1 MKNLLEYTELIVKS
15 IKLLSWPVGSIYT
28 STKSTDPHKLFGG
41 TWEPIQDTFL
51 WCCGPK
57 HAAGTA
63 GGEETHTLTVDELPQ
78 HTHKVAVFT
87 GGNGDDGG
95 YYASYFSPDGRSA
108 STSTGN
114 AKLWH
119 VWKND
124 MNKTWGTNN
133 GFSGT
138 GDPAG
143 NALITGG
150 NQPRNYVPPF
160 VSVYAWQRVK

>member
-1 MKNLLEYTELIVKS
+1 MGAYT
-15 IKLLSWPVGSIYT
+15 GY
-28 STKSTDPHKLFGG
+28 
-41 TWEPIQDTFL
+41 FL
-51 WCCGPK
+51 WCAGPK
-57 HAAGTA
+57 RAAGTT

-87 GGNGDDGG
+87 GGYGDDGD
-95 YYASYFSPDGRSA
+95 YYTSYFSPDGRSA

-119 VWKND
+119 VWKGG
-124 MNKTWGTNN
+124 MNKIWGINN

-138 GDPAG
+138 GEPAG

-150 NQPRNYVPPF
+150 NQPHNNMPPYK
-160 VSVYAWQRVK
+160 SVYAWQRVK